1 MKIIW
6 KYFTFVWTLL
16 TVLNGNSPLHERY
29 HTYEEIQT
37 QLEAWNTEFGTNQNP
52 SGAYPESG
60 IIYHLE
66 GLGTSTEDGLPF
78 WAVKLSYNAN
88 LDEDEPRFLFLG
100 QCHAEEIYGVE
111 ITMELINK
119 FLHPSPQYHLQ
130 NMQAILQ
137 SSEVWVVP
145 TYNPEGLTVVHGDSV
160 SGDWLQDVSYRKNK
174 RDVNL
179 NGVFDFDNTAEA
191 GNDSDGVDLN
201 RNYDFNWIFGDGAWE
216 EDYGSGNYQSHFDY
230 YRGESPFSENETQ
243 VIRDFAL
250 ENKFLLSIAYHSSRS
265 GNVSEQIIFP
275 WMWSGG
281 KSSPD
286 YPVISSLA
294 TGISNLIPTENGVEF
309 VNYIPV
315 ASVSR
320 KGNAHDWF
328 YTETGCIQFLIEAG
342 TANMQPDNLVLIE
355 NTIERNLEG
364 ALHLMN
370 RGIGY
375 FIGDFAADAYQ
386 VTGIVTDASNGNPI
400 DSAIIKISE
409 MDGPMLKPRVTDQ
422 FGRYRRLLTNGTFTL
437 NVSTRG
443 YENQSIFI
451 TPSSISQTVQD
462 ISLIPLEIHSLELNI
477 ATPSD
482 YSESVQ
488 LLLADQY
495 KTDTLQVSNGSF
507 SAQIPENHYTIKII
521 GDNLFPY
528 FNEIDLTED
537 TSLTIDMNFAGELFN
552 EPFPN
557 LSNWSLENGEWF
569 VDNGVLISQSDL
581 IYPDS
586 YTSIISSWINNPDN
600 QSLALSLD
608 FQYEMEWEN
617 DTAYVAILGNE
628 DTTVFHWTDQ
638 NWQFHAEH
646 LFFETNSDSF
656 KIQIGIIPDNTVEYR
671 GIKIDRLTILNQLE
685 DEIYMYPSVY
695 PGDTNNDGFVNALD
709 VLPLGIYFYL
719 TGPQR
724 STIGYNW
731 LQSSPDSSWNPIGA
745 TYADAN
751 GDGIINE
758 RDLFGIGLNW
768 GRTHTNGSNKFI
780 IDPSDSTLFK
790 MHKPALEKLYQA
802 LGGDGEPTKQMKLLL
817 GEILGTEHI
826 PDKFYLYQNYPNPFN
841 PVTSITY
848 ELPIKSHVQ
857 LTIYDL
863 TGKEVMKLVNEFM
876 DSGKH
881 EVKWTGNR
889 ISSGIYFYV
898 LKTPH
903 KYIVRKLALIK

>member
-1 MKIIW
+1 MNTIW
-6 KYFTFVWTLL
+6 KRTVFSSYLL
-16 TVLNGNSPLHERY
+16 TLIFGDSPLHERY

-37 QLEAWNTEFGTNQNP
+37 QLEEWNDEFGDSVNI
-52 SGAYPESG
+52 YPGSG

-66 GLGTSTEDGLPF
+66 ELGTSTEDGLPF

-88 LDEDEPRFLFLG
+88 LDEDEPKILFLG
-100 QCHAEEIYGVE
+100 QCHAEEILGVE

-119 FLHPSPQYHLQ
+119 FLNPSPSYHLQ

-137 SSEVWVVP
+137 SAEVWIVP
-145 TYNPEGLTVVHGDSV
+145 TYNPEGLTVVHGDSAD
-160 SGDWLQDVSYRKNK
+160 GNWLQDISYRKNK

-179 NGVFDFDNTAEA
+179 NGIFDFDNTAEA

-201 RNYDFNWIFGDGAWE
+201 RNYNFNWIFGDGAWV
-216 EDYGSGNYQSHFDY
+216 EDYGSYQSHFDY

-243 VIRDFAL
+243 FIRDFAL
-250 ENKFLLSIAYHSSRS
+250 EKQFLLSIAYHSSRS

-275 WMWSGG
+275 WMWDGG

-294 TGISNLIPTENGVEF
+294 TGISNLIPTETGVEF
-309 VNYIPV
+309 ANYVPV

-328 YTETGCIQFLIEAG
+328 YTETGCVQFLIEAG
-342 TANMQPDNLVLIE
+342 TANMQPDNLELIE
-355 NTIERNLEG
+355 DTIERNLEG

-386 VTGIVTDASNGNPI
+386 VTGIVTDASNGNSI

-437 NVSTRG
+437 NVSARG
-443 YENQSIFI
+443 YENQSFSI
-451 TPSSISQTVQD
+451 TPSSSSQTVQD
-462 ISLIPLEIHSLELNI
+462 ISLIPLETRSLELNI

-488 LLLADQY
+488 LLLTDQY
-495 KTDTLQVSNGSF
+495 KTDTLQIGNGNF
-507 SAQIPENHYTIKII
+507 SIQIPENHYTIKII
-521 GDNLFPY
+521 GENLFPY
-528 FNEIDLTED
+528 FNKIDLTAD
-537 TSLTIDMNFAGELFN
+537 TSLTIDMNFAGEWFN

-557 LSNWSLENGEWF
+557 LSNWTIESGEWH
-569 VDNGVLISQSDL
+569 VDNGTLISQSDL
-581 IYPDS
+581 IYPNS
-586 YTSIISSWINNPDN
+586 LNSILSSWINNPDY

-638 NWQFHAEH
+638 NWQFHTEC
-646 LFFETNSDSF
+646 LPFITNSDSF
-656 KIQIGIIPDNTVEYR
+656 RIQIGIIPDNTVEYR
-671 GIKIDRLTILNQLE
+671 GIKIHNLAILNQS
-685 DEIYMYPSVY
+685 D
-695 PGDTNNDGFVNALD
+695 NNASIGNFDSHVPD
-709 VLPLGIYFYL
+709 QYL
-719 TGPQR
+719 
-724 STIGYNW
+724 
-731 LQSSPDSSWNPIGA
+731 L
-745 TYADAN
+745 
-751 GDGIINE
+751 
-758 RDLFGIGLNW
+758 
-768 GRTHTNGSNKFI
+768 H
-780 IDPSDSTLFK
+780 
-790 MHKPALEKLYQA
+790 
-802 LGGDGEPTKQMKLLL
+802 
-817 GEILGTEHI
+817 
-826 PDKFYLYQNYPNPFN
+826 QNYPNPFN

-848 ELPIKSHVQ
+848 ELPLKSHVQ
-857 LTIYDL
+857 LAIYDL
-863 TGKEVMKLVNEFM
+863 TGKEVIKLVNEFK

-881 EVKWTGNR
+881 GVKWNGSR

-898 LKTPH
+898 LDTPSN
-903 KYIVRKLALIK
+903 KLVKKLVLIK

>member
-1 MKIIW
+1 MNVIW
-6 KYFTFVWTLL
+6 KNITIVWTLL
-16 TVLNGNSPLHERY
+16 SLLSGDSPLHERY
-29 HTYEEIQT
+29 HTYEEIKI
-37 QLEAWNTEFGTNQNP
+37 QLEAWNTEYGNNQNP
-52 SGAYPESG
+52 SGAYPGSG

-66 GLGTSTEDGLPF
+66 ELGTSTEDGLPF

-88 LDEDEPRFLFLG
+88 LDEDEPKILFLG
-100 QCHAEEIYGVE
+100 QCHAEEILGVE

-119 FLHPSPQYHLQ
+119 FLNPSPSYHLQ

-137 SSEVWVVP
+137 SAEVWIVP
-145 TYNPEGLTVVHGDSV
+145 TYNPEGLTVVHGDSAD
-160 SGDWLQDVSYRKNK
+160 GNWLQDISYRKNK

-179 NGVFDFDNTAEA
+179 NGIFDFDNTAEA

-201 RNYDFNWIFGDGAWE
+201 RNYNFNWIFGDGAWV
-216 EDYGSGNYQSHFDY
+216 EDYGSYQSHFDY

-243 VIRDFAL
+243 FIRDFAL
-250 ENKFLLSIAYHSSRS
+250 EKQFLLSIAYHSSRS

-275 WMWSGG
+275 WMWDGG

-294 TGISNLIPTENGVEF
+294 TGISNLIPTETGVEF
-309 VNYIPV
+309 ANYVPV

-328 YTETGCIQFLIEAG
+328 YTETGCVQFLIEAG
-342 TANMQPDNLVLIE
+342 TANMQPDNLELIE
-355 NTIERNLEG
+355 DTIERNLEG

-386 VTGIVTDASNGNPI
+386 VTGIVTDASNGNSI

-437 NVSTRG
+437 NVSARG
-443 YENQSIFI
+443 YENQSFSI
-451 TPSSISQTVQD
+451 TPSSSSQTVQD
-462 ISLIPLEIHSLELNI
+462 ISLIPLETRSLELNI

-488 LLLADQY
+488 LLLTDQY
-495 KTDTLQVSNGSF
+495 KTDTLQIGNGNF
-507 SAQIPENHYTIKII
+507 SIQIPENHYTIKII
-521 GDNLFPY
+521 GENLFPY
-528 FNEIDLTED
+528 FNKIDLTAD
-537 TSLTIDMNFAGELFN
+537 TSLTIDMNFAGEWFN

-557 LSNWSLENGEWF
+557 LSNWTIESGEWH
-569 VDNGVLISQSDL
+569 VDNGTLISQSDL
-581 IYPDS
+581 TYPNS
-586 YTSIISSWINNPDN
+586 LNSILSSWINNPDY

-638 NWQFHAEH
+638 NWQFHTEC
-646 LFFETNSDSF
+646 LPFITNSDSF
-656 KIQIGIIPDNTVEYR
+656 RIQIGIIPDNTVEYR
-671 GIKIDRLTILNQLE
+671 GIKIHNLAILNQS
-685 DEIYMYPSVY
+685 D
-695 PGDTNNDGFVNALD
+695 NNASIGNFDSHVPD
-709 VLPLGIYFYL
+709 QYL
-719 TGPQR
+719 
-724 STIGYNW
+724 
-731 LQSSPDSSWNPIGA
+731 L
-745 TYADAN
+745 
-751 GDGIINE
+751 
-758 RDLFGIGLNW
+758 
-768 GRTHTNGSNKFI
+768 H
-780 IDPSDSTLFK
+780 
-790 MHKPALEKLYQA
+790 
-802 LGGDGEPTKQMKLLL
+802 
-817 GEILGTEHI
+817 
-826 PDKFYLYQNYPNPFN
+826 QNYPNPFN

-848 ELPIKSHVQ
+848 ELPLKSHVQ
-857 LTIYDL
+857 LAIYDL
-863 TGKEVMKLVNEFM
+863 TGKEVIKLVNEFK

-881 EVKWTGNR
+881 GVKWNGSR

-898 LKTPH
+898 LDTPSN
-903 KYIVRKLALIK
+903 KLVKKLVLIK

>member
-1 MKIIW
+1 MNTIW
-6 KYFTFVWTLL
+6 KRTVFSSYLL
-16 TVLNGNSPLHERY
+16 TLIFGDSPLHERY

-37 QLEAWNTEFGTNQNP
+37 QLEEWNDEFGDSVNI
-52 SGAYPESG
+52 YPGSG

-66 GLGTSTEDGLPF
+66 ELGTSTEDGLPF

-88 LDEDEPRFLFLG
+88 LDEDEPKILFLG
-100 QCHAEEIYGVE
+100 QCHAEEILGVE

-119 FLHPSPQYHLQ
+119 FLNPSPSYHLQ

-137 SSEVWVVP
+137 SAEVWIVP
-145 TYNPEGLTVVHGDSV
+145 TYNPEGLTVVHGDSAD
-160 SGDWLQDVSYRKNK
+160 GNWLQDISYRKNK

-179 NGVFDFDNTAEA
+179 NGIFDFDNTAEA

-201 RNYDFNWIFGDGAWE
+201 RNYNFNWIFGDGAWV
-216 EDYGSGNYQSHFDY
+216 EDYGSYQSHFDY

-243 VIRDFAL
+243 FIRDFAL
-250 ENKFLLSIAYHSSRS
+250 EKQFLLSIAYHSSRS

-275 WMWSGG
+275 WMWDGG

-294 TGISNLIPTENGVEF
+294 TGISNLIPTETGVEF
-309 VNYIPV
+309 ANYVPV

-328 YTETGCIQFLIEAG
+328 YTETGCVQFLIEAG
-342 TANMQPDNLVLIE
+342 TANMQPDNLELIE
-355 NTIERNLEG
+355 DTIERNLEG

-386 VTGIVTDASNGNPI
+386 VTGIVTDASNGNSI

-437 NVSTRG
+437 NVSARG
-443 YENQSIFI
+443 YENQSFSI
-451 TPSSISQTVQD
+451 TPSSSSQTVQD
-462 ISLIPLEIHSLELNI
+462 ISLIPLETRSLELNI

-488 LLLADQY
+488 LLLTDQY
-495 KTDTLQVSNGSF
+495 KTDTLQIGNGNF
-507 SAQIPENHYTIKII
+507 SIQIPENHYTIKII
-521 GDNLFPY
+521 GENLFPY
-528 FNEIDLTED
+528 FNKIDLTAD
-537 TSLTIDMNFAGELFN
+537 TSLTIDMNFAGEWFN

-557 LSNWSLENGEWF
+557 LSNWTIESGEWH
-569 VDNGVLISQSDL
+569 VDNGTLISQSDL
-581 IYPDS
+581 IYPNS
-586 YTSIISSWINNPDN
+586 LNSILSSWINNPDY

-638 NWQFHAEH
+638 NWQFHTEC
-646 LFFETNSDSF
+646 LPFITNSDSF
-656 KIQIGIIPDNTVEYR
+656 RIQIGIIPDNTVEYR
-671 GIKIDRLTILNQLE
+671 GIKIHNLAILNQS
-685 DEIYMYPSVY
+685 D
-695 PGDTNNDGFVNALD
+695 NNASIGNFDSHVPD
-709 VLPLGIYFYL
+709 QYL
-719 TGPQR
+719 
-724 STIGYNW
+724 
-731 LQSSPDSSWNPIGA
+731 L
-745 TYADAN
+745 
-751 GDGIINE
+751 
-758 RDLFGIGLNW
+758 
-768 GRTHTNGSNKFI
+768 H
-780 IDPSDSTLFK
+780 
-790 MHKPALEKLYQA
+790 
-802 LGGDGEPTKQMKLLL
+802 
-817 GEILGTEHI
+817 
-826 PDKFYLYQNYPNPFN
+826 QNYPNPFN

-848 ELPIKSHVQ
+848 ALPLKSHVQ
-857 LTIYDL
+857 LAIYDL
-863 TGKEVMKLVNEFM
+863 TGKEVIKLVNEFK

-881 EVKWTGNR
+881 GVKWNGSR

-898 LKTPH
+898 LDTPSN
-903 KYIVRKLALIK
+903 KLVKKLVLIK

>member
-1 MKIIW
+1 MNTIW
-6 KYFTFVWTLL
+6 KRTVFSSYLL
-16 TVLNGNSPLHERY
+16 TLIFGDSPLHERY

-37 QLEAWNTEFGTNQNP
+37 QLEEWNDEFGDSVNI
-52 SGAYPESG
+52 YPGSG

-66 GLGTSTEDGLPF
+66 ELGTSTEDGLPF

-88 LDEDEPRFLFLG
+88 LDEDEPKILFLG
-100 QCHAEEIYGVE
+100 QCHAEEILGVE

-119 FLHPSPQYHLQ
+119 FLNPSPSYHLQ

-137 SSEVWVVP
+137 SAEVWIVP

-160 SGDWLQDVSYRKNK
+160 DGSWLQDISYRKNK

-179 NGVFDFDNTAEA
+179 NEIFDFDNTAEA

-201 RNYDFNWIFGDGAWE
+201 RNYNFNWIFGDGAWV
-216 EDYGSGNYQSHFDY
+216 EDYGSYQSHFDY

-243 VIRDFAL
+243 FIRDFAL
-250 ENKFLLSIAYHSSRS
+250 EKQFLLSIAYHSSRS

-275 WMWSGG
+275 WMWDGG

-294 TGISNLIPTENGVEF
+294 TGISNLIPTETGVEF
-309 VNYIPV
+309 ANYVPV

-328 YTETGCIQFLIEAG
+328 YTETGCVQFLIEAG
-342 TANMQPDNLVLIE
+342 TANMQPDNLELIE
-355 NTIERNLEG
+355 DTIERNLEG

-386 VTGIVTDASNGNPI
+386 VTGIVTDASNGNSI

-437 NVSTRG
+437 NVSARG
-443 YENQSIFI
+443 YENQSFSI
-451 TPSSISQTVQD
+451 TPSSSSQTVQD
-462 ISLIPLEIHSLELNI
+462 ISLIPLETRSLELNI

-488 LLLADQY
+488 LLLTDQY
-495 KTDTLQVSNGSF
+495 KTDTLQIGNGNF
-507 SAQIPENHYTIKII
+507 SIQIPENHYTIKII
-521 GDNLFPY
+521 GENLFPY
-528 FNEIDLTED
+528 FNKIDLTAD
-537 TSLTIDMNFAGELFN
+537 TSLTIDMNFAGEWFN

-557 LSNWSLENGEWF
+557 LSNWTIESGEWH
-569 VDNGVLISQSDL
+569 VDNGTLISQSDL
-581 IYPDS
+581 IYPNS
-586 YTSIISSWINNPDN
+586 LNSILSSWINNPDY

-638 NWQFHAEH
+638 NWQFHTEC
-646 LFFETNSDSF
+646 LPFITNSDSF
-656 KIQIGIIPDNTVEYR
+656 RIQIGIIPDNTVEYR
-671 GIKIDRLTILNQLE
+671 GIKIHNLAILNQS
-685 DEIYMYPSVY
+685 D
-695 PGDTNNDGFVNALD
+695 NNASIGNFDSHVPD
-709 VLPLGIYFYL
+709 QYL
-719 TGPQR
+719 
-724 STIGYNW
+724 
-731 LQSSPDSSWNPIGA
+731 L
-745 TYADAN
+745 
-751 GDGIINE
+751 
-758 RDLFGIGLNW
+758 
-768 GRTHTNGSNKFI
+768 H
-780 IDPSDSTLFK
+780 
-790 MHKPALEKLYQA
+790 
-802 LGGDGEPTKQMKLLL
+802 
-817 GEILGTEHI
+817 
-826 PDKFYLYQNYPNPFN
+826 QNYPNPFN

-848 ELPIKSHVQ
+848 ELPLKSHVQ
-857 LTIYDL
+857 LAIYDL
-863 TGKEVMKLVNEFM
+863 TGKEVIKLVNEFK

-881 EVKWTGNR
+881 GVKWNGSR

-898 LKTPH
+898 LDTPSN
-903 KYIVRKLALIK
+903 KLVKKLVLIK